1 MTNKATLLSQ
11 NSNTLSLDLDGMTCA
26 ACAARIERVI
36 SKNESIESVSVNF
49 PLKKAVIK
57 SNKDFDVDEV
67 IEKISAIGYSAKVT
81 DKKVPEKENY
91 SKTFLVPFSSLA
103 FSVGVSQAF
112 NTNNSF
118 LAYLLGFIVI
128 FVFGRRF
135 HISAVKKISHFE
147 FNMDTL
153 VSLGSL
159 SSVAVSLLPSSNSD
173 MFLDAGAYIISF
185 VLFGK
190 AVEEISIQ
198 SSIDVSEA
206 IKNSKPQYAKLL
218 SNGMVDVRKVSDLNG
233 GDFIGVSPGE
243 IIPIDGIITSGS
255 SSTNEDFLT
264 GESKPIHKNTGD
276 EVMAGSINLDG
287 YIEVEVKDGGVSTYD
302 FIEQLILEAQSSTP
316 SIQKTLDKIT
326 QFFVPGILLLSVS
339 TFLYWYFLASTELM
353 RSLEIAIS
361 VLVIACP
368 CALGLATP
376 ITLYKASTLGYR
388 DGFLFKNFDKLQNL
402 KELNK
407 IIFDKTGTL
416 TSGIFS
422 IKKIDSGNT
431 QLSENEILSYVA
443 SLEIKS
449 NHPIAKSLLLESE
462 RRNLSFFSSKNVK
475 EDIGSGIHGQV
486 NGLDVSIVGKNGIE
500 NILEITIDDQQA
512 YIYLEEDLT
521 VDQDLITQIKKY
533 YEILILSGDSAEKVS
548 LLAKGLNIKSAMGDQ
563 TPEDKLSYVKNVQK
577 TEGVIFIGDGVNDS
591 PSLQQ
596 ADVAITTSISSQIA
610 QASSDIVIHE
620 GGIEKV
626 LNIRDLALITSRR
639 VRQNLFLAFVYNS
652 LMIPIAVA
660 GSISPKLGAL
670 AMAMSSIS
678 VVLNSSRKLTN

>member
-1 MTNKATLLSQ
+1 
-11 NSNTLSLDLDGMTCA
+11 MTCA

-112 NTNNSF
+112 NANNSF

-218 SNGMVDVRKVSDLNG
+218 SNGMVDVRKVSDLKG

-339 TFLYWYFLASTELM
+339 TFLYWHFLVSTELM

-422 IKKIDSGNT
+422 IKKIDSRNT
-431 QLSENEILSYVA
+431 KLSENEILSYVA

-486 NGLDVSIVGKNGIE
+486 NGLNVSIVGKNGIE

-548 LLAKGLNIKSAMGDQ
+548 LLAKGLNIKTAMGDQ

>member
-1 MTNKATLLSQ
+1 
-11 NSNTLSLDLDGMTCA
+11 MTCA

-112 NTNNSF
+112 NANNSF

-339 TFLYWYFLASTELM
+339 TFLYWHFLVSTELM

-422 IKKIDSGNT
+422 IKKIDSKNT
-431 QLSENEILSYVA
+431 KLSENEILSYVA

-548 LLAKGLNIKSAMGDQ
+548 LLAKGLNIKTAMGDQ

>member
-1 MTNKATLLSQ
+1 MNKATLLSQ

-57 SNKDFDVDEV
+57 SNKDFDVDRV

-81 DKKVPEKENY
+81 DKRVPEKENY
-91 SKTFLVPFSSLA
+91 SKTFLIPFFSLA
-103 FSVGVSQAF
+103 FSIGVSQAF
-112 NTNNSF
+112 NANNSF
-118 LAYLLGFIVI
+118 LAYLLGFTVI

-159 SSVAVSLLPSSNSD
+159 SSVVVSLLPSSNSD

-198 SSIDVSEA
+198 KSIDVSEA

-218 SNGMVDVRKVSDLNG
+218 SNGMVEVKKVSDLNG

-243 IIPIDGIITSGS
+243 IIPIDGIITAGS

-264 GESKPIHKNTGD
+264 GESKPINKKTGD
-276 EVMAGSINLDG
+276 GVMAGSINLDG

-316 SIQKTLDKIT
+316 SIQKTLDRIT
-326 QFFVPGILLLSVS
+326 QFFVPGILLLSLS
-339 TFLYWYFLASTELM
+339 TFLYRYLLVSTELM

-416 TSGIFS
+416 TSGIFT
-422 IKKIDSGNT
+422 IKKIDTGNT
-431 QLSENEILSYVA
+431 KLSENEILSYVA

-462 RRNLSFFSSKNVK
+462 RRNLSFFSSSNVK
-475 EDIGSGIHGQV
+475 EDIGSGIHGIV
-486 NGLDVSIVGKNGIE
+486 NGLDVSIVGKNDIE
-500 NILEITIDDQQA
+500 NRLEVTIDNQQA
-512 YIYLEEDLT
+512 YIHLEEDLT
-521 VDQDLITQIKKY
+521 VDQDLITEIKKY
-533 YEILILSGDSAEKVS
+533 YEILILSGDSSEKVS
-548 LLAKGLNIKSAMGDQ
+548 LLAEELNIKHALGDQ
-563 TPEDKLSYVKNVQK
+563 APEDKLSYVKSLQE

-620 GGIEKV
+620 GGIEKI
-626 LNIRDLALITSRR
+626 LNIRDLALRSSRR
-639 VRQNLFLAFVYNS
+639 VRQNLFLAFIYNS

>member
-1 MTNKATLLSQ
+1 
-11 NSNTLSLDLDGMTCA
+11 MTCA

-112 NTNNSF
+112 NANNSF

-276 EVMAGSINLDG
+276 DVMAGSINLDG

-339 TFLYWYFLASTELM
+339 TFLYWHFLVSTELM

-422 IKKIDSGNT
+422 IKKIDSRNT
-431 QLSENEILSYVA
+431 KLSENEILSYVA

-475 EDIGSGIHGQV
+475 EDIGSGIHGHV
-486 NGLDVSIVGKNGIE
+486 NGLDISLVGKNGIE
-500 NILEITIDDQQA
+500 NILEITIDNQQA
-512 YIYLEEDLT
+512 YIHLEEDLT
-521 VDQDLITQIKKY
+521 IDQDLITEIKKY
-533 YEILILSGDSAEKVS
+533 YEVLILSGDSSEKVS
-548 LLAKGLNIKSAMGDQ
+548 LLAKELNIKTALGDQ
-563 TPEDKLSYVKNVQK
+563 TPEDKLSYVKTVQK

>member
-11 NSNTLSLDLDGMTCA
+11 NSNTVSLDLDGMTCA

-57 SNKDFDVDEV
+57 SDKDFNVDKV

-81 DKKVPEKENY
+81 DNKVPEKENY
-91 SKTFLVPFSSLA
+91 SKTFLIPFSSLA

-112 NTNNSF
+112 NANNSF
-118 LAYLLGFIVI
+118 LAYLLGFTVI
-128 FVFGRRF
+128 FLFGRRF
-135 HISAVKKISHFE
+135 HISAVRKISHFE

-190 AVEEISIQ
+190 AVEDISIQ
-198 SSIDVSEA
+198 NSIDVSEA

-218 SNGMVDVRKVSDLNG
+218 SNGKIMVKKVSDLNG

-243 IIPIDGIITSGS
+243 IIPIDGIITAGF

-264 GESKPIHKNTGD
+264 GESKPINKKTGD
-276 EVMAGSINLDG
+276 GVLAGSINLDG

-316 SIQKTLDKIT
+316 SIQKTLDRIT
-326 QFFVPGILLLSVS
+326 QFFVPGILLLSMS
-339 TFLYWYFLASTELM
+339 TFLYRYLLEGTDLM

-388 DGFLFKNFDKLQNL
+388 DGFLFKNFDKLQNV
-402 KELNK
+402 KKINK

-422 IKKIDSGNT
+422 IKKIDTENT
-431 QLSENEILSYVA
+431 KLSENEILSYVA
-443 SLEIKS
+443 SLEIRS

-462 RRNLSFFSSKNVK
+462 RRNLSFFSSENVK
-475 EDIGSGIHGQV
+475 EDIGSGIHGSV
-486 NGLDVSIVGKNGIE
+486 NGLDVSIVGKNEIE
-500 NILEITIDDQQA
+500 NVLEVKIDNQQA
-512 YIYLEEDLT
+512 YIHLEEDLT
-521 VDQDLITQIKKY
+521 VDQDLITEIKKY
-533 YEILILSGDSAEKVS
+533 YEILILSGDSSEKVS
-548 LLAKGLNIKSAMGDQ
+548 LLAKELSIKNALGSQA
-563 TPEDKLSYVKNVQK
+563 PEDKLAHVKAIQE
-577 TEGVIFIGDGVNDS
+577 TEGVLFIGDGVNDS

-620 GGIEKV
+620 GGIEKI
-626 LNIRDLALITSRR
+626 LNIRDLAVTSSRR

>member
-1 MTNKATLLSQ
+1 MNKATLLSQ

-57 SNKDFDVDEV
+57 SNKDFDVDRV

-81 DKKVPEKENY
+81 DKRVPEKENY

-112 NTNNSF
+112 NANNSF

-339 TFLYWYFLASTELM
+339 TFLYWHFLVSTELM

-422 IKKIDSGNT
+422 IKKIDSRNT
-431 QLSENEILSYVA
+431 KLSENEILSYVA

-620 GGIEKV
+620 GGIEKI
-626 LNIRDLALITSRR
+626 LNIRDLAIRSSRR
-639 VRQNLFLAFVYNS
+639 VRQNLFLAFIYNS

>member
-1 MTNKATLLSQ
+1 
-11 NSNTLSLDLDGMTCA
+11 MTCA

-112 NTNNSF
+112 NANNSF

-326 QFFVPGILLLSVS
+326 QFFVPTILLLSVS
-339 TFLYWYFLASTELM
+339 TFLYWHFLVSTELM

-422 IKKIDSGNT
+422 IKKIDSRNT
-431 QLSENEILSYVA
+431 KLSENEILSYVA

-486 NGLDVSIVGKNGIE
+486 NGLNVSIVGKNGIE

-548 LLAKGLNIKSAMGDQ
+548 LLAKGLNIKTAMGDQ

>member
-1 MTNKATLLSQ
+1 
-11 NSNTLSLDLDGMTCA
+11 MTCA

-112 NTNNSF
+112 NANNSF

-339 TFLYWYFLASTELM
+339 TFLYWHFLVSTELM

-422 IKKIDSGNT
+422 IKKIDSRNT
-431 QLSENEILSYVA
+431 KLSENEILSYVA

-486 NGLDVSIVGKNGIE
+486 NGLNVSIVGKNGIE

>member
-1 MTNKATLLSQ
+1 MSQ
-11 NSNTLSLDLDGMTCA
+11 NSNTVSLDLDGMTCA

-57 SNKDFDVDEV
+57 SDKDFNVDKV

-91 SKTFLVPFSSLA
+91 SKTFLVPFCSLA

-112 NTNNSF
+112 NANNSF

-128 FVFGRRF
+128 FLFGRRF

-159 SSVAVSLLPSSNSD
+159 SSVVVSLLPSSNSD

-190 AVEEISIQ
+190 AVEDISIQ
-198 SSIDVSEA
+198 NSIDVSEA

-218 SNGMVDVRKVSDLNG
+218 SNGKITVKKVSDLNG

-243 IIPIDGIITSGS
+243 IIPIDGIITAGS

-264 GESKPIHKNTGD
+264 GESKPINKKTGD
-276 EVMAGSINLDG
+276 GVMAGSINLDG

-326 QFFVPGILLLSVS
+326 QFFVPGILLLSMS
-339 TFLYWYFLASTELM
+339 TFLYRYLLLGTDLM
-353 RSLEIAIS
+353 RSLEISIS

-422 IKKIDSGNT
+422 IKKIDTGNT
-431 QLSENEILSYVA
+431 KLSENEILSYVA

-475 EDIGSGIHGQV
+475 EDIGSGIHGVV
-486 NGLDVSIVGKNGIE
+486 NGLDVSIVGKNEID
-500 NILEITIDDQQA
+500 NMLEITIDNQQA
-512 YIYLEEDLT
+512 YIHLEEDLT
-521 VDQDLITQIKKY
+521 VNQDLITEIKKY
-533 YEILILSGDSAEKVS
+533 YEILILSGDSSEKVS
-548 LLAKGLNIKSAMGDQ
+548 FLAKELNIKNAIGDQ
-563 TPEDKLSYVKNVQK
+563 TPEDKLAYVKAVQE

-620 GGIEKV
+620 GGIEKI
-626 LNIRDLALITSRR
+626 LNIRDLAVTSSKR

>member
-1 MTNKATLLSQ
+1 
-11 NSNTLSLDLDGMTCA
+11 MTCA

-112 NTNNSF
+112 NANNSF

-218 SNGMVDVRKVSDLNG
+218 SNGMVDVKKVSDLNG

-276 EVMAGSINLDG
+276 DVMAGSINLDL
-287 YIEVEVKDGGVSTYD
+287 S
-302 FIEQLILEAQSSTP
+302 LIH
-316 SIQKTLDKIT
+316 I
-326 QFFVPGILLLSVS
+326 
-339 TFLYWYFLASTELM
+339 
-353 RSLEIAIS
+353 
-361 VLVIACP
+361 
-368 CALGLATP
+368 
-376 ITLYKASTLGYR
+376 
-388 DGFLFKNFDKLQNL
+388 
-402 KELNK
+402 
-407 IIFDKTGTL
+407 
-416 TSGIFS
+416 
-422 IKKIDSGNT
+422 
-431 QLSENEILSYVA
+431 
-443 SLEIKS
+443 
-449 NHPIAKSLLLESE
+449 
-462 RRNLSFFSSKNVK
+462 
-475 EDIGSGIHGQV
+475 
-486 NGLDVSIVGKNGIE
+486 
-500 NILEITIDDQQA
+500 
-512 YIYLEEDLT
+512 
-521 VDQDLITQIKKY
+521 
-533 YEILILSGDSAEKVS
+533 
-548 LLAKGLNIKSAMGDQ
+548 
-563 TPEDKLSYVKNVQK
+563 
-577 TEGVIFIGDGVNDS
+577 
-591 PSLQQ
+591 
-596 ADVAITTSISSQIA
+596 
-610 QASSDIVIHE
+610 
-620 GGIEKV
+620 
-626 LNIRDLALITSRR
+626 
-639 VRQNLFLAFVYNS
+639 
-652 LMIPIAVA
+652 
-660 GSISPKLGAL
+660 
-670 AMAMSSIS
+670 
-678 VVLNSSRKLTN
+678 

>member
-1 MTNKATLLSQ
+1 
-11 NSNTLSLDLDGMTCA
+11 MTCA

-112 NTNNSF
+112 NANNSF

-218 SNGMVDVRKVSDLNG
+218 SNGMVDVKKVSDLNG

-264 GESKPIHKNTGD
+264 GESKPIHKNIGD
-276 EVMAGSINLDG
+276 DVMAGSINLDG

-339 TFLYWYFLASTELM
+339 TFLYWYFLVSTELM

-422 IKKIDSGNT
+422 IKKIDSRNT

-486 NGLDVSIVGKNGIE
+486 NGHDVSIVGKNGIE

-533 YEILILSGDSAEKVS
+533 YEILILSGDSSEKVS
-548 LLAKGLNIKSAMGDQ
+548 LLAKELNIKSALGDQ
-563 TPEDKLSYVKNVQK
+563 TPEEKLSYVKTVQK

-620 GGIEKV
+620 GGIEKI
-626 LNIRDLALITSRR
+626 LNIRGLAVITNRR

>member
-1 MTNKATLLSQ
+1 
-11 NSNTLSLDLDGMTCA
+11 MTCA

-36 SKNESIESVSVNF
+36 SKNKSIESVSVNF

-112 NTNNSF
+112 NANNSF

-339 TFLYWYFLASTELM
+339 TFLYWHFLVSTELM

-422 IKKIDSGNT
+422 IKKIDSRNT
-431 QLSENEILSYVA
+431 KLSENEILSYVA

-486 NGLDVSIVGKNGIE
+486 NGLNVSIVGKNGIE

-548 LLAKGLNIKSAMGDQ
+548 LLAKGLNIKTAMGDQ